1 MKSPWFV
8 GDFPVTQGYK
18 PGPSDPF
25 DPGHTGIDIGMPQG
39 TPLITPIAGT
49 VTDREN
55 PGGFGHYQTVVPDAA
70 PSTTFIL
77 GHESN
82 WDVKS
87 GHYPGGTR
95 VGESGMTGH
104 ATGPHLHFEQDVG
117 GPPYAAGNEQD
128 PSQALAGGLD
138 YMQQNGAS
146 TGNVTPAAKPTNP
159 YAWYDP
165 RWLIWNEQ
173 TAAGVIVADAKAGGL
188 NPTNPLDT
196 AAQVEGWLQ
205 SIFSPEHL
213 LRTAL
218 IVGGIILLVVGII
231 VMARVPEKAAAVAP
245 LAAAVA

>member
-1 MKSPWFV
+1 
-8 GDFPVTQGYK
+8 
-18 PGPSDPF
+18 
-25 DPGHTGIDIGMPQG
+25 MPQG
-39 TPLITPIAGT
+39 TPLITPVAGI

-77 GHESN
+77 GHESL

-87 GHYPGGTR
+87 GHYQGGTR
-95 VGESGMTGH
+95 VGESGMTGR

-128 PSQALAGGLD
+128 PTQALSGGLS
-138 YMQQNGAS
+138 YMQPENAAAS
-146 TGNVTPAAKPTNP
+146 GTVTTSAKPTNP

-165 RWLIWNEQ
+165 RWAIWEAQ
-173 TAAGVIVADAKAGGL
+173 VAGGVIAADAKSGGL
-188 NPTNPLDT
+188 NPTNPLDA

-205 SIFSPEHL
+205 SVFSPEHL

-218 IVGGIILLVVGII
+218 IAGGIILLII
-231 VMARVPEKAAAVAP
+231 GLVIMARIPERAASAAP